1 MDDPTTEGRVRFIR
15 PKIWT
20 IYHPFFSFLAAF
32 LACCS
37 AFLAFLPWP
46 AFSCCLLLARAH
58 TRNHTGVGEQRLSCA
73 VCCSQKGKMSVCVC
87 CR

>member
-1 MDDPTTEGRVRFIR
+1 
-15 PKIWT
+15 
-20 IYHPFFSFLAAF
+20 